1 MTKPAEAEMDI
12 YSIDKLMHETRLL
25 AAKYHQTTGTA
36 LPVTGEIAR
45 FDAAKAL
52 GLQLIDDPSL
62 GYDAVGTGS
71 FNGEKILIKGRV
83 LFETSKSNPRI
94 GQINPDQSWDHVV
107 LVLFNDD
114 YIPIEIYHASSEDI
128 GQALSMRPDSQRK
141 KRGAMSVAQFKI
153 IGKLVWTQEDGL
165 DTEIWDNHS
174 S

>member
-1 MTKPAEAEMDI
+1 MTKLAEAEMDI
-12 YSIDKLMHETRLL
+12 YSIDKLMHETRQL

-52 GLQLIDDPSL
+52 SLQLNEDASL
-62 GYDAVGTGS
+62 GYDALGTGN
-71 FNGEKILIKGRV
+71 FNGQKILVKGRV

-94 GQINPDQSWDHVV
+94 GQINPDQRWDHVV
-107 LVLFNDD
+107 LVLFDDD
-114 YIPIEIYHASSEDI
+114 YNPIEIYHASSEDI
-128 GQALSMRPDSQRK
+128 EQALAMKPDSQRK

-153 IGKLVWTQEDGL
+153 IGSLVWTQENGL
-165 DTEIWDNHS
+165 DSEIWDNHS